1 MKKSVDDT
9 DIGNITAEMEIKL
22 SDQTPVQLNYHSVPI
37 LLYAEHKAHIEK
49 LFNEGWISH

>member
-1 MKKSVDDT
+1 MDGT